1 MGNNTLLLFL
11 LSVVVAVAVVSILLF
26 CFGIRFWCVH
36 FWQTSWMWPHGQRV
50 LCLLHAWGPIKSKQI
65 IDTYADCLCVRV
77 WVCADRIA
85 FEMRTLSYSKIC
97 SNGIFCPICSLS
109 DLHCRRK
116 QQGEPKRNFTIF
128 STIWN
133 SLRTPPQPQRVFVLA
148 QFR

>member
-1 MGNNTLLLFL
+1 MCPFLADLLNVATRPTSALPAPCL
-11 LSVVVAVAVVSILLF
+11 RPHKKQTNHRHLCRLSMCVS
-26 CFGIRFWCVH
+26 
-36 FWQTSWMWPHGQRV
+36 
-50 LCLLHAWGPIKSKQI
+50 
-65 IDTYADCLCVRV
+65 LCVCV
-77 WVCADRIA
+77 SVDRIA

-148 QFR
+148 QFHLDYSNAKFLVN